1 MMGEGWEW
9 IHLATVGMVFAGC
22 VVWVSDQGQKRWAI

>member
-9 IHLATVGMVFAGC
+9 ILLASVGVVFAGFMLWL
-22 VVWVSDQGQKRWAI
+22 VREEAK

>member
-9 IHLATVGMVFAGC
+9 IHLAAVGMVFTGYF
-22 VVWVSDQGQKRWAI
+22 VWLVREERDDV

>member
-9 IHLATVGMVFAGC
+9 IHLASVGAVSAGY
-22 VVWVSDQGQKRWAI
+22 VVWLVYDEAK

>member
-9 IHLATVGMVFAGC
+9 VHLASVGVVFAGFMLWL
-22 VVWVSDQGQKRWAI
+22 VREEAK

>member
-9 IHLATVGMVFAGC
+9 IHLASVGVVFIGYLFWI
-22 VVWVSDQGQKRWAI
+22 VREERHDV

>member
-9 IHLATVGMVFAGC
+9 IHLASVVVVFAGYF
-22 VVWVSDQGQKRWAI
+22 VWLVREERRDV

>member
-9 IHLATVGMVFAGC
+9 IHLASVGVVCAGFMLWL
-22 VVWVSDQGQKRWAI
+22 VREEAK

>member
-9 IHLATVGMVFAGC
+9 IHLTTVGVVFIGDFGWL
-22 VVWVSDQGQKRWAI
+22 VLQERNDVEH

>member
-9 IHLATVGMVFAGC
+9 IHLVSVGVVFAGYML
-22 VVWVSDQGQKRWAI
+22 WLIREEAK

>member
-9 IHLATVGMVFAGC
+9 IHLASVGVVFAGYML
-22 VVWVSDQGQKRWAI
+22 WLTREEAK

>member
-9 IHLATVGMVFAGC
+9 IHLASVGVVFTGWFIWFA
-22 VVWVSDQGQKRWAI
+22 STERKQ

>member
-9 IHLATVGMVFAGC
+9 IHLATVGMVFAGY
-22 VVWVSDQGQKRWAI
+22 VVWLSYQEQKR

>member
-9 IHLATVGMVFAGC
+9 IHLASVGVVFAGFMLWL
-22 VVWVSDQGQKRWAI
+22 VREEGK

>member
-9 IHLATVGMVFAGC
+9 IHLASVGVVFAGYF
-22 VVWVSDQGQKRWAI
+22 VWVSCQVRKR

>member
-9 IHLATVGMVFAGC
+9 IHLASVGVVFAAYLIWL
-22 VVWVSDQGQKRWAI
+22 VREERRDV

>member
-9 IHLATVGMVFAGC
+9 IHLASVGVVFAGYML
-22 VVWVSDQGQKRWAI
+22 WLIHEEAR

>member
-9 IHLATVGMVFAGC
+9 IHLASVGVVFAGFMLWL
-22 VVWVSDQGQKRWAI
+22 VREEAK

>member
-9 IHLATVGMVFAGC
+9 IHLASVGVVFTGYMLWLIREEA
-22 VVWVSDQGQKRWAI
+22 K